1 MVSKPHIQLEALHG
15 LARALAGGEFRA
27 RAVLD
32 RACAAVAEGFGFE
45 RVGIVRYV
53 PETSTLI
60 PFAAHGLTRDEL
72 AVLPTAL
79 PIGRFGAFQTALTTG
94 RAAYVE
100 KTASDQVVPE
110 EIITGFG
117 IGSFVIVPLISDAR
131 CFGFLTCDERGAR
144 FTLDEAEIDLLTTFG
159 TLIAAFLERA
169 IAHSEL
175 RRLNE
180 LKSQFAALASH
191 ELRTPVA
198 AIYGVIRTLDQH
210 EEVLSDEQR
219 AQLREVLT
227 GQSQRLY
234 ELVENLLDL
243 SRLEAE
249 SLRIVPIE
257 IDVAERLKDL
267 IRASCERP
275 EDVELEV
282 EPGLRA
288 FVDRQALD
296 RIVSNLLLNAA
307 RHGAPPIRVSARTTN
322 GEIVITIED
331 RGQGIEPGFADSL
344 FDRFTRGATTAGE
357 GAGLGLA
364 IARSFAQAHGGT
376 LTYAPVSPQG
386 ASFSLTLPTSPV

>member
-60 PFAAHGLTRDEL
+60 PFAAYGLTKDEL
-72 AVLPTAL
+72 AALPTAL
-79 PIGRFGAFQTALTTG
+79 PIGRFSAFQTALSTG

-100 KTASDQVVPE
+100 EPGEGQVVPE
-110 EIITGFG
+110 EIIRGFG

-144 FTLDEAEIDLLTTFG
+144 FSLDDAELDLLTTFG

-198 AIYGVIRTLDQH
+198 AIYGVIRTLDEH

-219 AQLREVLT
+219 TQLRQVLT
-227 GQSQRLY
+227 AQSQRLY

-249 SLRIVPIE
+249 SLRIVPTE
-257 IDVAERLKDL
+257 VAVEQRLEDL
-267 IRASCERP
+267 IRAACEQP
-275 EDVELEV
+275 DEVHLEV

-288 FVDRQALD
+288 FVDQQALD
-296 RIVSNLLLNAA
+296 RIVSNLLVNAA
-307 RHGAPPIRVSARTTN
+307 RHGAPPIRVSARATN
-322 GEIVITIED
+322 GAIVITIED
-331 RGQGIEPGFADSL
+331 RGQGIAAEFADSL

-376 LTYAPVSPQG
+376 LTYEPVSPHG
-386 ASFSLTLPTSPV
+386 ASFSLTLPMNPV

>member
-45 RVGIVRYV
+45 RVGIVGYV
-53 PETSTLI
+53 PERSTLI
-60 PFAAHGLTRDEL
+60 PFAAHGLTKDGL

-100 KTASDQVVPE
+100 QPGPDQVVPE

-131 CFGFLTCDERGAR
+131 CFGFLTCDQRGAR

-198 AIYGVIRTLDQH
+198 AIYGVVRTLDEH
-210 EEVLSDEQR
+210 EKALSDEQR
-219 AQLREVLT
+219 TELREVLT

-249 SLRIVPIE
+249 SLRIVPTE
-257 IDVAERLKDL
+257 VDVERRLMDL
-267 IRASCERP
+267 IRAVCERP
-275 EDVELEV
+275 DDVQLEV

-288 FVDRQALD
+288 FVDQQALD
-296 RIVSNLLLNAA
+296 RIVSNLLVNAV
-307 RHGAPPIRVSARTTN
+307 RHGAPPILVSARTTN
-322 GEIVITIED
+322 GAVVITIED
-331 RGQGIEPGFADSL
+331 RGQGIEPEFAGSL
-344 FDRFTRGATTAGE
+344 FDRFTRGATIAGE

-376 LTYAPVSPQG
+376 LTYAPVSPHG
-386 ASFSLTLPTSPV
+386 ASFSLTLPTRPV